1 MFSPA
6 LRRSAFVCTV
16 VLSVLALLPTAWGQ
30 STGGRIIG
38 RVSDS
43 TGAVVSGVTVTLV
56 NDATG
61 VSRNTKTNETGD
73 YTFIEVTPATYHVEY
88 TLQGF
93 KKDVHTNV
101 VLEVNQ
107 ILTLNATLQPGAT
120 QETVEVTSE
129 APLVDTTST
138 QLGAV
143 VNDRAISQ
151 LPLNARD
158 TYQFLQLQPGVTS
171 TVGSGNQIVYGSD
184 KAGSVSVNG
193 GRGRAN
199 NFSVNGGDANDQFV
213 NLPTVQ
219 PSPDSIQEFRVLT
232 NTFDAEY
239 GRNSGSVVN
248 VITKSGTNALHGNLY
263 EFFRNTKLNA
273 NPYCLPAVDNVT
285 CDKPQSNQNQFGG
298 TLGGPVVKDRTFF
311 FTSYEGRR
319 VRQGIQSP
327 LVFVP
332 TASERPSATQPFANF
347 SSEAI
352 FPGTLGSAFP
362 LQQRPGCASAIA
374 AQTQGQATLSDG
386 AAYGATYNPVTGAR
400 TSTGIFTDVVNN
412 RDNIIPLACLDPTA
426 VDLLKYVPTPANN
439 SDKLVSTPV
448 QPERADQVTLRLD
461 HRLNNQQ
468 NLSFYYYFDDHHF
481 VSPFAQF
488 QAAGAN
494 VPGFGSVTN
503 ERFQQWNISHTWTIS
518 NTTVNEFRFNYNR
531 EAQRAFQHPT
541 FTTTVQNSCP
551 TPPSWL
557 QQAFPGL
564 GSSVPFC
571 FSDGTSANTLG
582 IHPNLGPQHEGLPF
596 IQVSGGFTIGNNGE
610 GELPQVGNSFQW
622 SDNISKVI
630 GHHSLKFG
638 TDVRRQRFDQTLY
651 FDVNGEFFVDET
663 STNSTGGDTA
673 FSDYL
678 LGLPGSYGQGSA
690 NTENVRSTGLY
701 LFAQDSWKIKPNLT
715 LNYGLRWELNTPI
728 ADISKHVQ
736 TFRPG
741 AQTKIYPC
749 RLDPNI
755 DASLVALYGS
765 TDCSPTGPAGAVFP
779 TGLLVPGDA
788 GVPNG
793 LTQTY
798 YKAFA
803 PRIGIAWS
811 PGTSGKTSIRTGW
824 GLFYNPI
831 EQLVL
836 EQFSA
841 EPPFGGSTFPFNTLF
856 NEPFMDQGG
865 PAITYPNPFGLSQ
878 LGGVNGIL
886 NPTRGKPTDWA
897 MFRPNTLFG
906 QMQPHLRSQYSAQ
919 YNLTIQHQLTN
930 DMKVEVGYVGSQGHR
945 LLATHDIN
953 HGDPQTCLDINDI
966 LGAGSCGPY
975 FSDSAFTIPAGSV
988 TGPHGLHLPYGPNGP
1003 TVIPANTT
1011 LANDI
1016 TLVGLRRYSS
1026 PQCDPMT
1033 GNGCPADQIPVFSSI
1048 FAQDTIANSA
1058 YNSLQASLDK
1068 RFGKGLQFTAAYTF
1082 SKSFDEASSF
1092 EGILNPIDPR
1102 ISRSLSAFDARHRL
1116 VLSYYWELPL
1126 RKYSGATGHLL
1137 NGWALSGIT
1146 SFQTGFPIRISTLA
1160 DNELMYSFDFELP
1173 GEPAQLAPFHTMRP
1187 QSNNNYYFDPNS
1199 FTDNA
1204 TSPVLDK
1211 NGNVIT
1217 CAQQPGFECY
1227 QPSLLGTL
1235 GNTKRTIC
1243 CGPHLSN
1250 TDFAILKTF
1259 PISEAMRVD
1268 FRAEFF
1274 NIFNHT
1280 QFFNPD
1286 GNVSDGSQFG
1296 QVTQVR
1302 DPRLVQFALKLFF

>member
-1 MFSPA
+1 MHPSMARRSLAVRLAVFSLLTLLASPA
-6 LRRSAFVCTV
+6 L
-16 VLSVLALLPTAWGQ
+16 GQ
-30 STGGRIIG
+30 STGGRILG
-38 RVSDS
+38 RVADPS
-43 TGAVVSGVTVTLV
+43 GAVLANVSVRIT
-56 NDATG
+56 NQATG
-61 VSRNTKTNETGD
+61 VARETKTNGSGD
-73 YTFIEVTPATYHVEY
+73 YTFVEVAPGNYTAEFEQKGFKRNVQKDVTVDVNQVVTLNS
-88 TLQGF
+88 TLQ
-93 KKDVHTNV
+93 
-101 VLEVNQ
+101 
-107 ILTLNATLQPGAT
+107 IGAT
-120 QETVEVTSE
+120 AETVEVTSE
-129 APLVDTTST
+129 APLVDITST

-143 VNDRAISQ
+143 VNDRSVSQ

-158 TYQFLQLQPGVTS
+158 TYQFLQLQPGVVS

-248 VITKSGTNALHGNLY
+248 VITKSGTNDLHGNVY

-273 NPYCLPAVDNVT
+273 NPYCFTAVDGIP
-285 CDKPQSNQNQFGG
+285 CDKPQFNQNQFGG
-298 TLGGPVVKDRTFF
+298 TFGGPIVKDRTFF

-319 VRQGIQSP
+319 IRQGIPSS

-332 TASERPSATQPFANF
+332 SASERPSATQPFADF
-347 SSEAI
+347 SSESTFSGSTDANALNLR
-352 FPGTLGSAFP
+352 PNCTTALGSAPNIPTDGRFYSDLFP
-362 LQQRPGCASAIA
+362 G
-374 AQTQGQATLSDG
+374 
-386 AAYGATYNPVTGAR
+386 
-400 TSTGIFTDVVNN
+400 
-412 RDNIIPLACLDPTA
+412 NIIPLGCLDPTA
-426 VDLLKYVPTPANN
+426 VDLLQFVPTPANN
-439 SDKLVSTPV
+439 SDKLVTTPV
-448 QPERADQVTLRLD
+448 QPVRADQFTVRLD
-461 HRLNNQQ
+461 HRLNNKQ
-468 NLSFYYYFDDHHF
+468 NLSFYYYFNDDHL
-481 VSPFAQF
+481 VSPFAVF
-488 QAAGAN
+488 EAAGAN
-494 VPGFGSVTN
+494 VPGFGSIVN
-503 ERFQQWNISHTWTIS
+503 ERFQQWNISHTWSIS

-531 EAQRAFQHPT
+531 EAQRTFQHPV

-551 TPPSWL
+551 PAPSWL
-557 QQAFPGL
+557 LAAFPSG
-564 GSSVPFC
+564 VPC
-571 FSDGTSANTLG
+571 FSDGTQANTLG

-622 SDNISKVI
+622 SDNISKVV
-630 GHHSLKFG
+630 GNHSFKFG
-638 TDVRRQRFDQTLY
+638 GDVRRQRFDQLLY

-663 STNSTGGDTA
+663 STNSTLGDTA
-673 FSDYL
+673 FSDYM
-678 LGLPGSYGQGSA
+678 LGFPGSYGQGSA
-690 NTENVRSTGLY
+690 QIENVRSTGLY

-728 ADISKHVQ
+728 ADASKHVQ

-749 RLDPNI
+749 KLDPNI
-755 DASLVALYGS
+755 DASLVAQYGS

-779 TGLLVPGDA
+779 TGLVVPGDP
-788 GVPNG
+788 GVPNA

-803 PRIGIAWS
+803 PRIGLAWS
-811 PGTSGKTSIRTGW
+811 PGNSGKTSIRAGW

-841 EPPFGGSTFPFNTLF
+841 EPPFGGSTFPFNTGF
-856 NEPFMDQGG
+856 NTPFQDQGG
-865 PAITYPNPFGLSQ
+865 GFTYPNPFGLSQ

-886 NPTRGKPTDWA
+886 NPTRGQPTDWA

-906 QMQPHLRSQYSAQ
+906 QFQPHMRSQYSAQ
-919 YNLTIQHQLTN
+919 YNLTIQRQLTN
-930 DMKVEVGYVGSQGHR
+930 DMKLEVGYVGSQGHR

-953 HGDPQTCLDINDI
+953 FGNPQTCLDINDI
-966 LGAGSCGPY
+966 LGPLTCGPY
-975 FSDSAFTIPAGSV
+975 FSDSEFIIPAGSV
-988 TGPHGLHLPYGPNGP
+988 TGPNGLHLPYGPNGP
-1003 TVIPANTT
+1003 SVIPPNTT
-1011 LANDI
+1011 LANDV

-1026 PQCDPMT
+1026 PQCDPLSPT
-1033 GNGCPADQIPVFSSI
+1033 AAGCPIDGIPVFSSI

-1082 SKSFDEASSF
+1082 SKSFDQASSF

-1102 ISRSLSAFDARHRL
+1102 ISRSLSAFDARHRI
-1116 VLSYYWELPL
+1116 VLSYYWELPF
-1126 RKYSGATGHLL
+1126 RKFTGATGKLL
-1137 NGWALSGIT
+1137 NGWAVSGIT
-1146 SFQTGFPIRISTLA
+1146 AFQTGFPIRISTVA

-1173 GEPAQLAPFHTMRP
+1173 GEPAQLAPFRTMKP
-1187 QSNNNYYFDPNS
+1187 QSNANYYFDPNS

-1204 TSPVLDK
+1204 TDDTAPPCSA
-1211 NGNVIT
+1211 G
-1217 CAQQPGFECY
+1217 AQFECFE
-1227 QPSLLGTL
+1227 PSLLGTL
-1235 GNTKRTIC
+1235 GTAKRTIC

-1250 TDFAILKTF
+1250 TDFAILKTI
-1259 PISEAMRVD
+1259 PITESTHVD

-1296 QVTQVR
+1296 QITQVR
-1302 DPRLVQFALKLFF
+1302 DPRLVQFAVKLFF